1 MFGGSCVET
10 GALASK
16 KESGSNIG
24 YVLIMAGSGSDKEH
38 VKKITDSLDTY
49 EIPYSVRI
57 CSAHKQPAKLVGLI
71 LQYNSDRNLV
81 VAVAVA
87 SGTDGLSGSL
97 SYNALF
103 PVISC
108 PPDAIDG
115 RHNESCLNNPPGSSN
130 AYIARPE
137 NVGKFIAQMYTRENS
152 GVREMLDRRNS
163 EKVRS
168 LEKADLEAMAG
179 GVK

>member
-1 MFGGSCVET
+1 
-10 GALASK
+10 
-16 KESGSNIG
+16 
-24 YVLIMAGSGSDKEH
+24 MAGSGSDREH
-38 VKKITDSLDTY
+38 IKKITDSLDTY
-49 EIPYSVRI
+49 EIPHRVRI
-57 CSAHKQPAKLVGLI
+57 CSAHKQPDKLVGLI

-81 VAVAVA
+81 VAVTVA
-87 SGTDGLSGSL
+87 GGPDALSGSL

-130 AYIARPE
+130 AYIAKPG
-137 NVGKFIAQMYTRENS
+137 NVGKFVAQIYARKDSRIREVLKKENA
-152 GVREMLDRRNS
+152 
-163 EKVRS
+163 EKIRS